1 MYRFSDKDLAILDA
15 YVADGTCR
23 GAADALDLAEQSV
36 KNRLY
41 LMRLKARV
49 PTNVALVYELRDDLR
64 AYRKNRRAA

>member
-1 MYRFSDKDLAILDA
+1 MFRFSDKDLAILDA
-15 YVADGTCR
+15 YVRNGTCAY
-23 GAADALDLAEQSV
+23 AAASLDLAEQSV

-64 AYRKNRRAA
+64 EYRKARRAA